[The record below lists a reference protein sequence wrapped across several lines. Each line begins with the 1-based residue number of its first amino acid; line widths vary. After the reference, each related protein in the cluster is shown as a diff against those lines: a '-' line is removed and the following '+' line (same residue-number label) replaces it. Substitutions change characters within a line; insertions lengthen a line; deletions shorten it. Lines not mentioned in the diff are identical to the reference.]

1 MTLEHNPNHAEH
13 GVLKFAA
20 PFWGKP
26 RWAALFVAIARQIQ
40 ELEDVFWD
48 ILEKRTIENATGVQL
63 AVLGGLVGQIDPG
76 LGEDIFR
83 NLIRARIRINRSRA
97 TRDDLIEVLQLL
109 GIPKGNRSLN
119 NLPPRAAMLLEMFGT
134 IPLKLQLLHSTLS
147 EAMSA
152 GVGLVALHS
161 TTPSFVFTNATSAPG
176 TRGAWANAASGG
188 APWANVAGPN
198 PIGEVESWIL

>member
-63 AVLGGLVGQIDPG
+63 AILGKLVGQIDPG

-83 NLIRARIRINRSRA
+83 NLIRVRIRINRSRA

-109 GIPKGNRSLN
+109 GIASEDRTLAAVGSAFRLDMYTEPP
-119 NLPPRAAMLLEMFGT
+119 LPTALM
-134 IPLKLQLLHSTLS
+134 HSVLS
-147 EAMSA
+147 EALAA
-152 GVGLVALHS
+152 GVGLHIVYPGDGFAYS
-161 TTPSFVFTNATSAPG
+161 DNTATVSAKAPAWPDQATAGTGWAGAVGPSLET
-176 TRGAWANAASGG
+176 
-188 APWANVAGPN
+188 
-198 PIGEVESWIL
+198 I